1 MTDITT
7 RIIAIVAHEIASTRV
22 CWTAP
27 HIDASTSLVV
37 DLHCDVIDRVV
48 ISHEIEEAFGVR
60 LPADDLDRAE
70 TVADLVALVER
81 EGAAA

>member
-7 RIIAIVAHEIASTRV
+7 RIIAIVANEIASTRV
-22 CWTAP
+22 CWIRPA
-27 HIDASTSLVV
+27 IDASTSLAA

-48 ISHEIEEAFGVR
+48 ISHEIEEAFDVR
-60 LPADDLDRAE
+60 LPADGLDQAE
-70 TVADLVALVER
+70 TIADLVALVER